1 MFAFVDKI
9 IIFHMDK
16 NKRSVLFL
24 CTGNSARS
32 QMAEA
37 LLKHKAGDK
46 FEVFSAGTHPENV
59 DSRAINAL
67 KQFGVESSG
76 LASKGIDTFEG
87 QSFDFV
93 ISLCDRANNECK
105 DFPNAAN
112 QYSWDFPDPK
122 TRQGFIPFAATL
134 HELNS
139 RISMFLLVE
148 NANNE
153 SGKNSAKIINTDAP
167 DQSLPFEP
175 IDFYKNFTDEIRLK
189 VLMLSHYHGELCV
202 CELMEALAEDSQPKV
217 SRNLALLRKSN
228 IITARKHGQWVF
240 YRINPQLPQWT
251 KAVIAQ
257 TTENNIVMLSEPLK
271 RLAQMKNRPNKTSFC
286 K

>member
-1 MFAFVDKI
+1 MN
-9 IIFHMDK
+9 K

-59 DSRAINAL
+59 DLRAINAL
-67 KQFGVESSG
+67 EQFGVSDISN
-76 LASKGIDTFEG
+76 LFSKGIDSLTG

-93 ISLCDRANNECK
+93 ITLCDKANNECK

-112 QYSWDFPDPK
+112 QYSWDFLDPK
-122 TRQGFIPFAATL
+122 TRQGYLPFTATL
-134 HELNS
+134 HELNN

-153 SGKNSAKIINTDAP
+153 SRQNLANIIDTP
-167 DQSLPFEP
+167 DQILPFDT
-175 IDFYKNFTDEIRLK
+175 IGFYKNFTDEIRLK

-217 SRNLALLRKSN
+217 SRNLAVLRKSN

-240 YRINPQLPQWT
+240 YRINPQLPQWA

-257 TTENNIVMLSEPLK
+257 TTENNIVMLGEPLK
-271 RLAQMKNRPNKTSFC
+271 RLAKMKNRPNKTSFC

>member
-1 MFAFVDKI
+1 MVRQRRLFI
-9 IIFHMDK
+9 MNK

-59 DSRAINAL
+59 DLRAINAL
-67 KQFGVESSG
+67 EQFGVSDISN
-76 LASKGIDTFEG
+76 LFSKGIDSLTG

-93 ISLCDRANNECK
+93 ITLCDKANNECK

-112 QYSWDFPDPK
+112 QYSWDFLDPK
-122 TRQGFIPFAATL
+122 TRQGYLPFTATL
-134 HELNS
+134 HELNN

-153 SGKNSAKIINTDAP
+153 SRQNLANIIDTP
-167 DQSLPFEP
+167 DQILPFDT
-175 IDFYKNFTDEIRLK
+175 IGFYKNFTDEIRLK

-217 SRNLALLRKSN
+217 SRNLAVLRKSN